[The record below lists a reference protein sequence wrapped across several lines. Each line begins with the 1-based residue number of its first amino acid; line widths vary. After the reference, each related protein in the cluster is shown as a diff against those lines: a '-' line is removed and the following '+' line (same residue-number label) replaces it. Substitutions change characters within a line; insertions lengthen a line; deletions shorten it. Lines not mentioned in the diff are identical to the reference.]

1 MNTARS
7 GPPASLYVA
16 GPFSMGYVDF
26 FTFLIPLYGLSLGL
40 DAAEIGILVG
50 ARSILALFLSIHI
63 GVSMDRFGTRRVT
76 LFFVWTGMALA
87 PLFPLVPGFWALLLL
102 QLVNGAAVSFAWSGA
117 QTLIAQLAEGDAG
130 YIGKFSFFARL
141 GSTTA
146 PILAGLV
153 WDFGGAWPAY
163 LFGAAWGAVLTIA
176 LLRTPEPEIFRPRA
190 ADGTGR
196 ARFRARD
203 ALPRASDY
211 VSSIMLVVIP
221 AIAVSMAIISM
232 RNTTYSIQT
241 LVYVVYLEQIGL
253 VGTTIGILFATAEI
267 SSGFGSFFAGR
278 AMRLGDPQRTML
290 SGTVLSILL
299 IAMTPL
305 LGGIFALLL
314 LSQAIRG
321 WLEGVIQP
329 VILSVQ
335 ARAVGRHQ
343 QCAVVGLRQ
352 TGQRL
357 TSIVIPPLMG
367 GIADSGAPDRRQ
379 HANLARGQYLA
390 RAQHG
395 FAARQVAAGKGDELS
410 RCRRPAHLDPC
421 GAAVIPRFGV
431 LDHDDGVGCARHHP
445 AGRNQR
451 RGAGCDGKLRH
462 RAGSEDLAV
471 QGQSFRCTFGGAHRI
486 VGTHR
491 EPVDAGSIEPGNVDI
506 GDNRTRQ
513 YAGGRLRQRH
523 GLGAE
528 RVQIEKPV
536 KPRRSGVAVDDVE
549 KLLLASEAP
558 QSGLNLVHGSNSAVA
573 LASSYK

>member
-1 MNTARS
+1 MNTARPK
-7 GPPASLYVA
+7 PPASLYLA
-16 GPFSMGYVDF
+16 GPFSMGYLDF

-40 DAAEIGILVG
+40 DAVEIGILVG
-50 ARSILALFLSIHI
+50 ARSMLALFLSIHI
-63 GVSMDRFGTRRVT
+63 GVLMDRFGTRRVT

-102 QLVNGAAVSFAWSGA
+102 QLVSGAAVSFAWSGA

-146 PILAGLV
+146 PILAGIF

-176 LLRTPEPEIFRPRA
+176 LLRTQEAEIFGARP
-190 ADGTGR
+190 ADGMGR

-203 ALPRASDY
+203 ALPRAADY
-211 VSSIMLVVIP
+211 VSSIMLVAIP
-221 AIAVSMAIISM
+221 AVAVSMAVISM

-241 LVYVVYLEQIGL
+241 SVYVVYLEQIGL
-253 VGTTIGILFATAEI
+253 VGTTIGILFATAEVA
-267 SSGFGSFFAGR
+267 SGFGSLFAGR
-278 AMRLGDPQRTML
+278 AVRLGDPLRTML

-314 LSQAIRG
+314 LSQVIRG

-343 QCAVVGLRQ
+343 QGAVVGLRQ

-367 GIADSGAPDRRQ
+367 GIAD
-379 HANLARGQYLA
+379 HW
-390 RAQHG
+390 
-395 FAARQVAAGKGDELS
+395 
-410 RCRRPAHLDPC
+410 
-421 GAAVIPRFGV
+421 GV
-431 LDHDDGVGCARHHP
+431 
-445 AGRNQR
+445 
-451 RGAGCDGKLRH
+451 
-462 RAGSEDLAV
+462 SE
-471 QGQSFRCTFGGAHRI
+471 SFF
-486 VGTHR
+486 V
-491 EPVDAGSIEPGNVDI
+491 
-506 GDNRTRQ
+506 
-513 YAGGRLRQRH
+513 
-523 GLGAE
+523 LGALM
-528 RVQIEKPV
+528 
-536 KPRRSGVAVDDVE
+536 
-549 KLLLASEAP
+549 LLLCVPLALLTRRAVRSASRSKAAAT
-558 QSGLNLVHGSNSAVA
+558 LADDTASAK
-573 LASSYK
+573 LP